1 MAVQGMWRT
10 PHPSPDI
17 GNSTKGLSGAV
28 AIAMAYLTDG
38 TVVFAERPH
47 PLADGITN
55 NPLIV
60 NVSPSLL
67 SPCCDHLKRR
77 CRADQLQPDESTAI
91 PRDHCSRY
99 QMRE

>member
-1 MAVQGMWRT
+1 MQGMWRT

-60 NVSPSLL
+60 NVSPPLL
-67 SPCCDHLKRR
+67 SPCCRSPEEK
-77 CRADQLQPDESTAI
+77 LQ
-91 PRDHCSRY
+91 SRSIAT
-99 QMRE
+99 R

>member
-1 MAVQGMWRT
+1 MANMVLLRLLTGAAAQGMWRT

-67 SPCCDHLKRR
+67 SACFRR
-77 CRADQLQPDESTAI
+77 PEELQIMSIAT
-91 PRDHCSRY
+91 R
-99 QMRE
+99 